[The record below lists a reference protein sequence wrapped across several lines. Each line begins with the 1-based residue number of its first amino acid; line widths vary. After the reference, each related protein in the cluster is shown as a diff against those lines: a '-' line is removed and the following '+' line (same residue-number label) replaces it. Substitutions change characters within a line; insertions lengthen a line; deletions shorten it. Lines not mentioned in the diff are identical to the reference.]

1 MIGVDFIGRLGNQM
15 FTYAFARQLLEL
27 RQNEHE
33 SLIANFK
40 RCGNEN
46 ESSWGDSLKHFNVM
60 PYKVEYS
67 DLILTHGSFLQRVL
81 YLIYMICTKIP
92 FVGKNDDL
100 MSTLETKLR
109 HYHIHFTGAADGA
122 YAVESAGKSVFVR
135 GYFQD
140 RHFFDSIR
148 PILLKEFTPIQP
160 PLEHNADL
168 YAVIGRPNTICV
180 SVRRGDFLN
189 DLYKKDFYVCTS
201 DYYEKAIKTIC
212 MQVDN
217 PTFIFFSDDI
227 MWVREHMKVDGHPCY
242 YERGDDPV
250 WETLRL
256 MYSCHHFIIS
266 NSTFAWWS
274 QYLGRREGKIVIC
287 PRRWFANPEWHSN
300 LVNDN
305 FLFVT

>member
-15 FTYAFARQLLEL
+15 FTCAFARQLLGQ

-33 SLIANFK
+33 PFIANFK

-46 ESSWGDSLKHFNVM
+46 ESNWGDSLKHFNVM
-60 PYKVEYS
+60 PYNVEYS

-81 YLIYMICTKIP
+81 YLIYIICAKIP
-92 FVGKNDDL
+92 FVGRNDDL
-100 MSTLETKLR
+100 MSRLETKLR
-109 HYHIHFTGAADGA
+109 HYHMHFTGAADGA
-122 YAVESAGKSVFVR
+122 YAVESVGKSVFVR

-148 PILLKEFTPIQP
+148 PVLLKEFTPIQP

-168 YAVIGRPNTICV
+168 YAVIERPNTVCV
-180 SVRRGDFLN
+180 SVRRGDFLS
-189 DLYKKDFYVCTS
+189 DLYKKDFHVCTF

-212 MQVDN
+212 MQVAD
-217 PTFIFFSDDI
+217 PTFIFFSDDV

-250 WETLRL
+250 WEKLRL

-266 NSTFAWWS
+266 NSTFAWWA